1 LGCFR
6 KDIMKTI
13 DLLLGQPVTFVIQ
26 LIGFDIRIFQ
36 QGIDVNIRKISFQ
49 ILHIAFDNAAI
60 VYVGIVV
67 PHGFRYFLMRKRMRN
82 LIRNFEFS
90 IMYSLY
96 SRA

>member
-1 LGCFR
+1 V
-6 KDIMKTI
+6 KTI
-13 DLLLGQPVTFVIQ
+13 ALVLGQPVPFVLQ

-36 QGIDVNIRKISFQ
+36 QGIDINIRKILLQVF
-49 ILHIAFDNAAI
+49 HIAFDNAT
-60 VYVGIVV
+60 VV
-67 PHGFRYFLMRKRMRN
+67 DMSMVVHHGFRYLLMRKRIRN